1 MKRIQSKD
9 RYFNIPLVLW
19 SILSKKVFHLNF
31 FFRAKLQQSFYCLT
45 SDGNNT
51 FRRIE
56 SFILMSDG
64 GRGGRVDSSTRQ
76 PPNSS
81 ETFPCG

>member
-9 RYFNIPLVLW
+9 RYFYIPLVLW

-64 GRGGRVDSSTRQ
+64 GRGRAGRQFDKAAT
-76 PPNSS
+76 
-81 ETFPCG
+81 